1 MFNYKYPHPAVT
13 ADCVVFAGE
22 WPETSILLV
31 KRAHEP
37 YKNYWALPGGFMNI
51 DETTQQAAVRE
62 LQEETGLMLNSLRCT
77 GVYDAVGRDPR
88 ERVISVAY
96 ATWLNEELP
105 VSGGDDAAEA
115 LWVPLKKAYPLAFD
129 HLQIIDDALS
139 CLRDNKPFR
148 TV

>member
-1 MFNYKYPHPAVT
+1 
-13 ADCVVFAGE
+13 
-22 WPETSILLV
+22 
-31 KRAHEP
+31 
-37 YKNYWALPGGFMNI
+37 MNI

-115 LWVPLKKAYPLAFD
+115 LWVPLKKAFPLAFD
-129 HLQIIDDALS
+129 HLQIVDDALS
-139 CLRDNKPFR
+139 CLRDNKNLG
-148 TV
+148 TD